1 MINGQYV
8 QSNYRGRIQI
18 SNFLIHV
25 DVHDV
30 IYKSYEAEICNIN
43 LLSLKHKEQ
52 CIFWFCNYTHLSF
65 MTTLNHVSQ
74 AHGSAEREVHG
85 EDEVGRRKWRQRPR
99 RLGRGKRRKQSQTA
113 CSVPKIEGDVHN
125 SFCANN
131 SCYNCTS
138 IPWGSEF
145 YPDCCCAL
153 QHSRL
158 HLLLVCYCPTFLEAR
173 DCLHFRKNGISRCWI
188 GVHTND
194 SYVSPRLSFMDHPL
208 NLSLFIVDLRLED
221 IHHLMYRTQVK

>member
-1 MINGQYV
+1 MHI
-8 QSNYRGRIQI
+8 
-18 SNFLIHV
+18 LILQLHTSQL
-25 DVHDV
+25 HDDPQPCLP
-30 IYKSYEAEICNIN
+30 SPW
-43 LLSLKHKEQ
+43 Q
-52 CIFWFCNYTHLSF
+52 CWKRS
-65 MTTLNHVSQ
+65 SWRRR
-74 AHGSAEREVHG
+74 SW
-85 EDEVGRRKWRQRPR
+85 RRKWRQRPR

-194 SYVSPRLSFMDHPL
+194 GYVSPRLSFMDHPL

>member
-1 MINGQYV
+1 M
-8 QSNYRGRIQI
+8 QSNYIGRTQI
-18 SNFLIHV
+18 SNFFIHV

-99 RLGRGKRRKQSQTA
+99 RLGRGKRRKHSQTA
-113 CSVPKIEGDVHN
+113 CSVPKIEGDAHN

-138 IPWGSEF
+138 IPWGSDSILIAVVLCNIADYICCSSAIVLRSWRPGIACILGRMGSLAAELGF
-145 YPDCCCAL
+145 ILMMAMFLPDY
-153 QHSRL
+153 
-158 HLLLVCYCPTFLEAR
+158 LLWIIPLT
-173 DCLHFRKNGISRCWI
+173 CL
-188 GVHTND
+188 
-194 SYVSPRLSFMDHPL
+194 Y
-208 NLSLFIVDLRLED
+208 LSLIFVSKTFIIWCIELRSNN
-221 IHHLMYRTQVK
+221 HW